1 MMNALLGALGLLLA
15 APSCSGLAGG
25 AAPLVRRVAVSS
37 SRVAMA
43 TAQVPAYSTDGAAL
57 GEVPV
62 TLRTSAK
69 PMYVVH
75 RKVVNEL
82 ANRRQGTVSVKTR
95 SEVSGGGRKPYKQ
108 KGTGRAR
115 RGSSRSPLLVGGG
128 KCFGPKPKDWSMKM
142 NKKERRIA
150 TASAI
155 MGVLPRAIVVDDLEP
170 AFASTAKTSAMM
182 ALLKKLP
189 LGMELPKKPKVVII
203 AKEAVR
209 AGSNG
214 LRHSASAARRG
225 ERRAGGWVWLLC
237 LRAAFRGQV
246 CLPTSFPVASCAHL
260 SCRLMNP
267 AALWRAERERRAV
280 LAQH

>member
-1 MMNALLGALGLLLA
+1 MSRSLVLALGALLA
-15 APSCSGLAGG
+15 AATPCRGLAGG
-25 AAPLVRRVAVSS
+25 AAPLARRAAAPAA
-37 SRVAMA
+37 RVAMA
-43 TAQVPAYSTDGAAL
+43 TAQVAHYSADGTAL
-57 GEVPV
+57 GEVAV
-62 TLRTSAK
+62 SLRTSAK

-142 NKKERRIA
+142 NKKERRVA
-150 TASAI
+150 TSSAI

-170 AFASTAKTSAMM
+170 TFAATSKTSAMM
-182 ALLKKLP
+182 AVLRKLP
-189 LGMELPKKPKVVII
+189 LGMDERKKPKVVLI

-209 AGSNG
+209 ADG
-214 LRHSASAARRG
+214 R
-225 ERRAGGWVWLLC
+225 ERTSRACRAGSRRRRRDMAGAQGATPVGAPRHATSRHASL
-237 LRAAFRGQV
+237 AAAV
-246 CLPTSFPVASCAHL
+246 CGA
-260 SCRLMNP
+260 
-267 AALWRAERERRAV
+267 
-280 LAQH
+280 